1 MDQTAH
7 RFAHEDCIVRRFC
20 ASLPTAHLFFRRYSV
35 NRFEFMFRKVLN
47 GYDCIISVDLTLLGK
62 KAS

>member
-1 MDQTAH
+1 MK
-7 RFAHEDCIVRRFC
+7 I
-20 ASLPTAHLFFRRYSV
+20 ASFGDSVHLRQQHACFFRRYSV